1 MILCLILVFLAKFV
15 VSVRHSDLGK
25 GFAVLPSSGEWQNLV
40 KGLSGSEI
48 KKLVHI
54 YMKPVAKYQ
63 EAARNREIDVGQLK
77 VAFLTAISLLQESA
91 KKFALTADEYQDAK
105 GDVDSYLVMPSAAF
119 KLKKA
124 SKLAP
129 VFDIEDLENFSLQRL
144 RHMLGS
150 KDTSYITFLMHK
162 NSYENVL
169 EEWGVIGSRIS
180 KCSYRELFAR
190 NIDLPYIEHTVAV
203 YLNVMRIRG
212 KGDKIIQK
220 LPRALQFIP
229 NLRRDDLVKKIE
241 ALGNGYSTSNP
252 PYSGFLI
259 VVCTFYALL
268 FTVMF

>member
-1 MILCLILVFLAKFV
+1 MILCFILVFLAKFV
-15 VSVRHSDLGK
+15 VSVRQSDFGN
-25 GFAVLPSSGEWQNLV
+25 GFSVLPSSGEWQNLV
-40 KGLSGSEI
+40 KGLSGCEI
-48 KKLVHI
+48 KKLVHN
-54 YMKPVAKYQ
+54 YMRPVAKYQ

-91 KKFALTADEYQDAK
+91 KNFALTSDEYQDAK
-105 GDVDSYLVMPSAAF
+105 EDIESYLVMPSAAF
-119 KLKKA
+119 QLKKA
-124 SKLAP
+124 EKLAP

-162 NSYENVL
+162 NSYENTL
-169 EEWGVIGSRIS
+169 EEWSVIGSRFPQ
-180 KCSYRELFAR
+180 CSYRELFAR
-190 NIDLPYIEHTVAV
+190 NIDLPYIEHTIAV

-212 KGDKIIQK
+212 KGGK
-220 LPRALQFIP
+220 LLKKFPRALQFIRK
-229 NLRRDDLVKKIE
+229 LRRDNLVKKIE

-268 FTVMF
+268 LTVMF